1 MSKKFFSKNPAAT
14 HNFISLSNTM
24 SKIRKKKKQSY
35 SQKISTQKDKRMDG
49 RMDRPYSKN
58 ICATLGFQ
66 KQQKNINDMVQAS
79 LFLTLIRFHTF
90 SSVSIINF
98 ELINVCWVVIET
110 HSLHENC
117 DPVFLNLVQINP
129 TYQEI
134 KNLT

>member
-1 MSKKFFSKNPAAT
+1 
-14 HNFISLSNTM
+14 M
-24 SKIRKKKKQSY
+24 SKIRKKKKKQSY

-58 ICATLGFQ
+58 ICAALGFQ